1 MVYIYLLKKRASD
14 AIGEDIKIYYWGN
27 DFMESVLYDIRIK
40 RCSSFPV
47 VCKMFVH
54 VLFTLFVFVCI

>member
-27 DFMESVLYDIRIK
+27 DFMESVLYD
-40 RCSSFPV
+40 FA
-47 VCKMFVH
+47 
-54 VLFTLFVFVCI
+54 